1 MDNYSYILLIL
12 ILSIV
17 TLCHCQTYEPY
28 ITEPKLISVI
38 PVNSTALTLTWQFAD
53 PSIDRSD
60 LIRIYIVFYE
70 YYYSYS
76 DVYASTNYTFTPAN
90 KTITSLTINF
100 DLVNAYYYVCF
111 SSNSTVTNVSQYL
124 AIVNRCV
131 LTRTCLR
138 SNTACPGPSIVILSS
153 INISSDSFIISFLWP
168 NDLPYTP
175 ISFSAQL
182 INNGQI
188 GTALSLTQN
197 FSYTNRL
204 YQFTSLQSNTTY
216 TVNTSFTYT
225 ILDSITTNITIL
237 TVTTSCSWKLVYP
250 SDLFFFSMIL
260 FLKIKFYWIDS

>member
-1 MDNYSYILLIL
+1 MNHYHLRLLLFFSFFIL
-12 ILSIV
+12 
-17 TLCHCQTYEPY
+17 CYCQIYEPY
-28 ITEPKLISVI
+28 ITQPQLISVI
-38 PVNSTALTLTWQFAD
+38 PVNSTALTVTWQFANS
-53 PSIDRSD
+53 SIDESD
-60 LIRIYIVFYE
+60 LIEIYIIFYE
-70 YYYSYS
+70 YYYGYEQ
-76 DVYASTNYTFTPAN
+76 VYASTNYTFTSTN
-90 KTITSLTINF
+90 KTITNLTMNF
-100 DLVNAYYYVCF
+100 QLVNAYYYVCF
-111 SSNSTVTNVSQYL
+111 SSNSTVTNASVSL
-124 AIVNRCV
+124 AILNQCI

-138 SNTACPGPSIVILSS
+138 SNTACPGPSSVLVTSTS
-153 INISSDSFIISFLWP
+153 ISSNSFLISFLWP
-168 NDLPYTP
+168 NDLPYSST
-175 ISFSAQL
+175 SFSVQL